1 MSFAAAGRLTP
12 FAFGNIDDSER
23 YAIGAH
29 GIGQGATV
37 TSGSLAQQRV
47 ARPER
52 VIDRPSVDSFANG
65 SRQPRLEDGVKSA
78 IVKTRLSAPS

>member
-1 MSFAAAGRLTP
+1 MEFAAAGRLR

-37 TSGSLAQQRV
+37 TSGSSAN
-47 ARPER
+47 
-52 VIDRPSVDSFANG
+52 SV
-65 SRQPRLEDGVKSA
+65 
-78 IVKTRLSAPS
+78 